1 VGGPAPDP
9 RVELRRGLGYASP
22 FGLWTIDL
30 TMRRLLS
37 LFGLFALLWLAA
49 AAPAQV
55 QEAPR
60 GAWEALVARDARV
73 GFGPRTALLA
83 SEVLRSS
90 DAAGALRAAAWLAL
104 GSVGA
109 GELAAQ
115 LEQTARGGSEPERAA
130 AILALGERGQGSA
143 STLLELAQSDDLQV
157 AATALLALLRT
168 RDPNLRRVVEELAR
182 KPSDP
187 RAALAA
193 QLLIFAA
200 DPAHSEPVVATRLLL
215 ELRWRAARE
224 FGLVDGQT
232 WMVLVCRA
240 LGQRADFRSAVILR
254 AAARI
259 DRPGVRDL
267 LLGALLHGEG
277 QGRLRAAARGMPR
290 ELALLVQNQL
300 WRPANLGEWTAI
312 FDELEQGRLE
322 AYAPEVF
329 EAALS
334 EPALKA
340 RALDL
345 YSRSGAQDLSGAIEE
360 ALAGASTQDRVLL
373 CRAMGESEDSAY
385 RQRLAALATSRE
397 PSVRAAAL
405 VAGLLLGSRPAD
417 AALRAGLAQRDDPLR
432 AALLLELAANT
443 RSASALALLEDE
455 FKRASEPER
464 RVIGPALAREGLRD
478 ARVWCR
484 EALASRPPRPAEA
497 LRVLVAALRV
507 RLSSEDLDVV
517 RGLFPREDT
526 DENLALN
533 VELALALV
541 ELGDPSAS
549 LLLQSALWNG
559 DLEVSLLS
567 GALLAQVSGMHALR
581 AEAANPPASASSADV
596 RRAGFALGLWGGLP
610 ELEALA
616 QALRYN
622 SGAPALQ
629 GGLLGFLSTRTQ

>member
-1 VGGPAPDP
+1 
-9 RVELRRGLGYASP
+9 
-22 FGLWTIDL
+22 
-30 TMRRLLS
+30 MRRLLS
-37 LFGLFALLWLAA
+37 LSGLFALLWLAA

-55 QEAPR
+55 QEPSLS
-60 GAWEALVARDARV
+60 AWEALVARDARV

-83 SEVLRSS
+83 SEVLRSNN
-90 DAAGALRAAAWLAL
+90 APAALRAAAWLAL
-104 GSVGA
+104 GSVA
-109 GELAAQ
+109 ASEFAAELD
-115 LEQTARGGSEPERAA
+115 QTARSGSEPERGA

-143 STLLELAQSDDLQV
+143 TTLLELSKSSDPL
-157 AATALLALLRT
+157 TYGNALLALLRT
-168 RDPNLRRVVEELAR
+168 RDAKLRRGVEELAR
-182 KPSDP
+182 TPANP
-187 RAALAA
+187 RSALAA
-193 QLLIFAA
+193 QLLVFAA
-200 DPAHSEPVVATRLLL
+200 DPARSEPVPATRTLL

-240 LGQRADFRSAVILR
+240 LGQRPDFRSAVILR

-277 QGRLRAAARGMPR
+277 LGRLRAAARGMPR

-300 WRPANLGEWTAI
+300 WKPANLTEWTVI
-312 FDELEQGRLE
+312 LDELEQGRLE
-322 AYAPEVF
+322 AYAPELF

-360 ALAGASTQDRVLL
+360 ALSGASAQDRVQL
-373 CRAMGESEDSAY
+373 CRAMGDSEDSAY
-385 RQRLAALATSRE
+385 RQRLAALAESKE
-397 PSVRAAAL
+397 PPVRAAAL
-405 VAGLLLGSRPAD
+405 VAGLMLGSRPAD
-417 AALRAGLAQRDDPLR
+417 TELR
-432 AALLLELAANT
+432 AALTQKDGPMRAAVLTELAANT
-443 RSASALALLEDE
+443 RSAAALALLEDE
-455 FKRASEPER
+455 FKRATEADR
-464 RVIGPALAREGLRD
+464 RVIGPALARAGLRD
-478 ARVWCR
+478 ARTWCR
-484 EALASRPPRPAEA
+484 EALANRSFRSPEG
-497 LRVLVAALRV
+497 LRNLVAALRS
-507 RLSSEDLDVV
+507 RISSEDLDVV
-517 RGLFPREDT
+517 RELFPRDDT
-526 DENLALN
+526 DENLGAN
-533 VELALALV
+533 VELGLALV
-541 ELGDPSAS
+541 ELGDPAAT

-622 SGAPALQ
+622 SRSPALQ